1 MNKDRIKQLLLE
13 MITESM
19 NIDYVYKILDKYPI
33 YANSILELDTTK
45 GKSYSAALAV
55 FFIKALPPLNWNA
68 EPSDEINA
76 RNAKVFEEIKSYFN
90 RFLIL
95 KKNNKTVITLP
106 DGTRTNFDL
115 NNPRHTHDKNFEH
128 FKEYVDN
135 LEKKHG
141 DSSMDVKKKTV
152 SVDNNITIMGTTI
165 DKNDITYPDVNDPD
179 FDNKSKTVVI
189 VRADDMIKSYHY
201 GENYAYD
208 PLAALKAIHGPDY
221 NPEDDEDFDPDY
233 AEELEPALWCVAEDP
248 KEGSNLFYN
257 YRFGRRQDQNTM
269 QTLYYV
275 YFPEKYAKNKND
287 PQSVLS
293 LGLTR
298 DRKLSY
304 TDRTNKETT
313 VPINYLKTQFKKE
326 FKDVDLNKAFVFK
339 ELDENE
345 KRVYNLPGEMND
357 DDFKKLNS
365 YQRKVYIQT
374 NARKINY
381 TKWIMMDEVTQDL
394 WLLMCEHNG
403 TVADENY
410 VIDGLT
416 LASILKTTRGKRY
429 VDSRR
434 QRMGEMLNELGK
446 SVSKEKFNE
455 CIDDIFKIIGDKL
468 SYTAIDYMFSCLRN
482 SEPYIQNAAALK
494 VYEMHEGNTRHF
506 GNRMYLDVIK
516 NADYKLRSRI
526 ITDVLKEL
534 NSLET
539 KMDISILRLLM
550 SASASAFDMALM
562 LIEKYDINYHISYYE
577 NPIKELLSE
586 MDIEQT
592 TIIINKLIDKI
603 YSKTQT
609 IPEDIMDCFFKESIT
624 EQSKKD
630 LVKKFTELNL
640 VEPKYI
646 ALYIR
651 ELNSLSG
658 NYDCISYFSKYLDKF
673 SNQDIQK
680 MLRSSNHVSNYEMAR
695 FIIEIKKG
703 QLDINLCNILLGT
716 VEFSKYFPDILMYM
730 IENNKPMVKDDAFF
744 VFAMYDSIHKHSDH
758 FKENKGSLKFKFK
771 FCNKIIN
778 IKMESL
784 TPDDM
789 NNMFIMFDGNTKIL
803 RILKKR
809 ILTVKGQSL
818 TLNDITKL
826 VNMYNPDTEIAK
838 EIIKLK
844 GDDLDQHMVAV
855 LLLREITPKER
866 NDIADLL
873 FNAIK
878 NKINGSY
885 LKLLGNAISKAR
897 YYSPTS
903 GFVFTKKI
911 IEEKYKELTFEELHE
926 FMDRLVLEQKQYDE
940 LMVIMNA
947 RYGIN
952 EFLVKP
958 KVKINNYKD
967 FYVHIF
973 E

>member
-115 NNPRHTHDKNFEH
+115 NNPRHTHDKNFER

-141 DSSMDVKKKTV
+141 DSSIDVKKKTV
-152 SVDNNITIMGTTI
+152 SVDNIVTVMGTTI

-179 FDNKSKTVVI
+179 FKNKAKTVVI
-189 VRADDMIKSYHY
+189 VRADDMIKSHHY
-201 GENYAYD
+201 GKNYAHD

-233 AEELEPALWCVAEDP
+233 ADELESALWCVAEDP
-248 KEGSNLFYN
+248 KEGSNLFYS
-257 YRFGRRQDQNTM
+257 YRFGSQQDQNTM

-287 PQSVLS
+287 PESVLS

-298 DRKLSY
+298 NRKLSY
-304 TDRTNKETT
+304 TDRTNKESIL
-313 VPINYLKTQFKKE
+313 PINYLKTHFEEE
-326 FKDVDLNKAFVFK
+326 FKNIDLDKAFVFK

-345 KRVYNLPGEMND
+345 KQVYNLPGEMND
-357 DDFKKLNS
+357 NDFKKLNS

-374 NARKINY
+374 KARKINY
-381 TKWIMMDEVTQDL
+381 TKWNMMDEVTQDL
-394 WLLMCEHNG
+394 WLLICEHNG
-403 TVADENY
+403 GIASDENY
-410 VIDGLT
+410 MLDGLT
-416 LASILKTTRGKRY
+416 LASILNTTRGKRY
-429 VDSRR
+429 IGYRR
-434 QRMGEMLNELGK
+434 QRIGEMLNELGK

-455 CIDDIFKIIGDKL
+455 CIDDMFKIIEDKL

-482 SEPYIQNAAALK
+482 SEPYIKNAAALK
-494 VYEMHEGNTRHF
+494 IYEMGEGNTRNF
-506 GNRMYLDVIK
+506 RNRIYVDVIQ

-526 ITDVLKEL
+526 ITDILKDL
-534 NSLET
+534 NSGDA
-539 KMDISILRLLM
+539 KMDIYKLRLLM

-562 LIEKYDINYHISYYE
+562 IIEKYDINYHISYYE
-577 NPIKELLSE
+577 NLIKELLSE

-730 IENNKPMVKDDAFF
+730 IKNNKDMIKDDAFF

-758 FKENKGSLKFKFK
+758 FKENKDSLKFKFK

-778 IKMESL
+778 IKMESF

-844 GDDLDQHMVAV
+844 GDDLDRHMVAV

-926 FMDRLVLEQKQYDE
+926 FMDRLALEQKQHDE

-947 RYGIN
+947 RYGIK
-952 EFLVKP
+952 EFLVNAP
-958 KVKINNYKD
+958 LP
-967 FYVHIF
+967 
-973 E
+973 